1 MATVTW
7 YLGRSALTDVVT
19 VLLACASAFLLLKF
33 RPNSAWL
40 VLAGALVGVGRW
52 WMR

>member
-7 YLGRSALTDVVT
+7 HLGRSALTDLLT
-19 VLLACASAFLLLKF
+19 VAIAGSSALLLLKF
-33 RPNSAWL
+33 RLNSAWL

-52 WMR
+52 WLQ